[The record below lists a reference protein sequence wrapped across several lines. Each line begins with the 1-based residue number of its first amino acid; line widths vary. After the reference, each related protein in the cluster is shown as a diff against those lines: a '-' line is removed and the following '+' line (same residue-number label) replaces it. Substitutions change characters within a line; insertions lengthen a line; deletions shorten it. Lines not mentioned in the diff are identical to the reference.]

1 MDNYLEICVHPTISI
16 KESMEVIGRGRGQI
30 ALVVDFDGRLLGT
43 LSDGDVRRSILKGK
57 GLEGDIEDS
66 YNTTP
71 IYIDNEKS
79 QNELLYFCSKNNI
92 NQLPVVG
99 KNNKVVDLFI
109 VNEISLKHH
118 KNIVVLMVGGLGT
131 RLRPLTENTPKPMLK
146 VGGKPILETI
156 IEGFVK
162 SGFDNFVMCV
172 GYKADVIRNHFK
184 DGSEFGV
191 SIEYVTESKRMGTA
205 GALTLIKKR
214 PKEAF
219 FVMNGDLLTKA
230 SYENFLE
237 FHKSNKAMATMCV
250 REYEIEVPYGV
261 VNMKN
266 ENITSIEE
274 KPVHSFFVN
283 SGIYL
288 LEPGCID
295 LIPNN
300 KYYDMPS
307 LFEKIISLE
316 EKVVSFPLREYWMDI
331 GRMPEYKQAN
341 QEYTSTFE

>member
-1 MDNYLEICVHPTISI
+1 MDNYLEICIYPTTSI
-16 KESMEVIGRGRGQI
+16 REAMEVIGGGRVKI
-30 ALVVDFDGRLLGT
+30 ALVVDFDGQLLGT
-43 LSDGDVRRSILKGK
+43 LNDGDVRRSILKGK
-57 GLEGDIEDS
+57 GLEENIEDS
-66 YNTTP
+66 YNATP

-79 QNELLYFCSKNNI
+79 QNELLDFCLKNNI

-341 QEYTSTFE
+341 QEYTSIFE

>member
-16 KESMEVIGRGRGQI
+16 KEAMEVIGRGRVQI

-205 GALTLIKKR
+205 GALTLIKKK